1 MPRTASN
8 PRIVNRTVRAKLPQ
22 RRDPYWHLIAE
33 GQHLGYRK
41 GATGGTWIARI
52 YDTGRGRRFES
63 LGAADDVIDADG
75 RSVLSF
81 QQAQEK
87 ARVWFGQ
94 LAQIES
100 GEVQGGSYTVAQ
112 AMADYVANQERVKRK
127 SQYRTNALVK
137 AHILPT
143 LGHIELA
150 KLTHGKVKTW
160 RDALAET
167 APRVRTRVGKAQKY
181 RTIDAD
187 SADTMRKRQATANR
201 ILTVLK
207 AALNFA
213 HEERRVASKAAWE
226 AVKPFRKVDVP
237 KVRFLT
243 ADEVTALVAA
253 CSPDFQSLVKG
264 ALLTGCRYGELTA
277 MTVKGFNDEDGKV
290 YVAESKNGE
299 ARYVDLNN
307 EGVEFFAELSEG
319 RAQNDRLFL
328 RSNGKAWKTSEQ
340 QRPMDD
346 ACTAAKL
353 EDVTFHILRHTYA
366 SHAVMNGMPIGV
378 LSEHLGH
385 KDTRITER
393 HYAHLCQSYK
403 QKLVRA
409 NAPSFGF
416 GGGSAHSDGS
426 THAESASEG
435 TTGRV
440 VSISAGQNPMGPSSS
455 ETFRSK
461 APARA

>member
-1 MPRTASN
+1 
-8 PRIVNRTVRAKLPQ
+8 LPQ

-100 GEVQGGSYTVAQ
+100 GEVHGGSYTVTQ
-112 AMADYVANQERVKRK
+112 AMADYVANLERVKRK
-127 SQYRTNALVK
+127 SQYRTNALIK

-160 RDALAET
+160 RDGLAEM
-167 APRVRTRVGKAQKY
+167 APRVRTRVGKAQEY

-187 SADTMRKRQATANR
+187 SADAMRKRQATANR

-226 AVKPFRKVDVP
+226 AVKPFKKVDVP

-243 ADEVTALVAA
+243 ADEVTELVAK
-253 CSPDFQSLVKG
+253 CEPDFQLLVKG
-264 ALLTGCRYGELTA
+264 ALLTGCRYGELCRMTA
-277 MTVKGFNDEDGKV
+277 TDFKDGQV

-299 ARYVDLNN
+299 ARYVDLNDA
-307 EGVEFFAELSEG
+307 GIEFFAELSEG
-319 RAQNDRLFL
+319 RKPKERLFAKA
-328 RSNGKAWKTSEQ
+328 NGIQWQTSEQ
-340 QRPMDD
+340 FRPMNA
-346 ACTAAKL
+346 ACEAAKV
-353 EDVTFHILRHTYA
+353 EGVTFHILRHTYA
-366 SHAVMNGMPIGV
+366 SHALMAGMTIEV
-378 LSEHLGH
+378 LAQQLGH
-385 KDTRITER
+385 KDTRITMR
-393 HYAHLCQSYK
+393 HYAHLCPTFK
-403 QKLVRA
+403 QESVRR

-416 GGGSAHSDGS
+416 GSASEPSDS
-426 THAESASEG
+426 PTHAESASERR
-435 TTGRV
+435 TGR
-440 VSISAGQNPMGPSSS
+440 ILPMP
-455 ETFRSK
+455 K
-461 APARA
+461 AKAS